1 MKLTDNQRLYQQLAQ
16 ELKSRIISGVYKVGD
31 KLPAER
37 FISEEMNVSR
47 TVVREAI
54 IMLEVEGFVEVKK
67 GSGIHVISTS
77 PKSKAHL
84 KEPKGLEF
92 SKCGPFELLQARQL
106 IESIIAEFAATQVTK
121 EDIIDLMEI
130 QKNAR
135 QEDRFRDSQWD
146 LKFHTKIA
154 QITRNSAL
162 VTIVQEMWQQRI
174 LNPYWRKLHDHI
186 DARSIDSWC
195 NEHDEIL
202 QALMKKDSEAA
213 KIAMW
218 KHLEHT
224 KQMLFNGANDDFEI
238 SIDKFMFSDNPVI
251 HLSES
256 LFSTKNSTN
265 KD

>member
-1 MKLTDNQRLYQQLAQ
+1 MRIDNQRLYQQLAQ
-16 ELKSRIISGVYKVGD
+16 ELKNRIIGGIYKVGQ

-67 GSGIHVISTS
+67 GSGIHVISSS
-77 PKSKAHL
+77 PKNTVIS
-84 KEPKGLEF
+84 EDNRGLEF
-92 SKCGPFELLQARQL
+92 STCGPFELLQARQL
-106 IESIIAEFAATQVTK
+106 IESIVAEFAATQVTK
-121 EDIIDLMEI
+121 EDIIEIMEI

-135 QEDRFRDSQWD
+135 EEDRFRDSEWD

-162 VTIVQEMWQQRI
+162 ITIVQETWRQRT
-174 LNPYWRKLHDHI
+174 LNPYWLKLHEHI

-195 NEHDEIL
+195 DEHDAIL
-202 QALMKKDSEAA
+202 QALINKDPQAA

-218 KHLEHT
+218 QHLENT

-238 SIDKFMFSDNPVI
+238 GIDKFMFAENPVI
-251 HLSES
+251 HLTES
-256 LFSTKNSTN
+256 VLSSVK
-265 KD
+265 KG